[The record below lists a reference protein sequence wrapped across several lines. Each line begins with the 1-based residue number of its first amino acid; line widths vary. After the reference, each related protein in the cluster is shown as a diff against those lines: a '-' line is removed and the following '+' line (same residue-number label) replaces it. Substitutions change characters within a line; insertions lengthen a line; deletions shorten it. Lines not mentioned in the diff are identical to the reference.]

1 LTYRRQPND
10 SGVFYFTFFL
20 STPCLELLQS
30 YRSLNL
36 NKLASYPVWPAVS
49 NHFTHL
55 NPLHVIVVTLSC
67 NISCT
72 LGNRASISDVAEW
85 PKKASHCLSSFQ
97 MFAKIPQRLTSPF
110 ALLGDEA
117 KLAFR
122 GPGGISKLTSTRV
135 RLRHA

>member
-1 LTYRRQPND
+1 MSRVLSILIFP
-10 SGVFYFTFFL
+10 

-30 YRSLNL
+30 YRSLKL

-55 NPLHVIVVTLSC
+55 NALHVIVVTLSC

-72 LGNRASISDVAEW
+72 WNSCGQCYFRKSMWLNG
-85 PKKASHCLSSFQ
+85 PKRQATAVVIN

-117 KLAFR
+117 KLAF
-122 GPGGISKLTSTRV
+122 
-135 RLRHA
+135 